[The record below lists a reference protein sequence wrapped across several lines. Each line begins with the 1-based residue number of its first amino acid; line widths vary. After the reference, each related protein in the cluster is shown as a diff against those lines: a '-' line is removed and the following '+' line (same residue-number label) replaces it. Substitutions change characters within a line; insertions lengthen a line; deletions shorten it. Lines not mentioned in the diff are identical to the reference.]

1 MGVFQRKV
9 SESPRKV
16 QNVRQLTT
24 KIRQEVFQ
32 KECFL
37 LDLFTYVITSFDS
50 LERMV
55 TIMKRFYTAE
65 SVTEGHPDK
74 LCDLI
79 ADSIL
84 DACLKED
91 ENSRVACEVLATKGN
106 IIVAGEITSRFE
118 PQVFEIIKKVLESAG
133 YEAEEIHMD
142 ALIHKQSPD
151 IAGAVE
157 RSRERRAGTVSVQS
171 GLASGAGDQGIMIGY
186 ACDETPQLMP
196 MPVVLANR
204 IVRELSASRRSGY
217 ITGIL
222 PDGKAQVTV
231 EYEDDRP
238 ARLDTVIVSCQHE
251 KEKSLRKLEH
261 EIREKVLRPALRM
274 LPPDEDTK
282 ILINPSG
289 RFVCG
294 GLDADT
300 GLTGRKLMVDTYGGL
315 VPHGGGAF
323 SGKDCSKVDRSG
335 AYMARY
341 IAKNMVAAGLASRC
355 QVSLAYA
362 IGVAQPVMVQVDT
375 FGTGKICA
383 DDCLAAAIPL
393 VFGLTPS
400 QICDTLHL
408 KRPIY
413 RQSAVFGHFGRK
425 EFPWEKTDKAEQ
437 LRDTVM

>member
-1 MGVFQRKV
+1 
-9 SESPRKV
+9 
-16 QNVRQLTT
+16 
-24 KIRQEVFQ
+24 
-32 KECFL
+32 
-37 LDLFTYVITSFDS
+37 
-50 LERMV
+50 
-55 TIMKRFYTAE
+55 
-65 SVTEGHPDK
+65 
-74 LCDLI
+74 
-79 ADSIL
+79 
-84 DACLKED
+84 
-91 ENSRVACEVLATKGN
+91 
-106 IIVAGEITSRFE
+106 
-118 PQVFEIIKKVLESAG
+118 
-133 YEAEEIHMD
+133 
-142 ALIHKQSPD
+142 
-151 IAGAVE
+151 
-157 RSRERRAGTVSVQS
+157 
-171 GLASGAGDQGIMIGY
+171 
-186 ACDETPQLMP
+186 MP

-300 GLTGRKLMVDTYGGL
+300 GLTGRKLMVDTYGSL

>member
-1 MGVFQRKV
+1 M
-9 SESPRKV
+9 SESTRKV
-16 QNVRQLTT
+16 QNVRQLITQ
-24 KIRQEVFQ
+24 IRQKVFQ
-32 KECFL
+32 KGAFPA
-37 LDLFTYVITSFDS
+37 VIIY

-238 ARLDTVIVSCQHE
+238 VRLDTVVVSCQHE
-251 KEKSLRKLEH
+251 KEKSFRKLEH

-300 GLTGRKLMVDTYGGL
+300 GLTGRKLMVDTYGSL

-341 IAKNMVAAGLASRC
+341 IAKNMVAAGFASRC

-400 QICDTLHL
+400 QISDTLHL

-413 RQSAVFGHFGRK
+413 RQIAVFGHFGRK

>member
-1 MGVFQRKV
+1 M
-9 SESPRKV
+9 
-16 QNVRQLTT
+16 
-24 KIRQEVFQ
+24 
-32 KECFL
+32 
-37 LDLFTYVITSFDS
+37 
-50 LERMV
+50 
-55 TIMKRFYTAE
+55 
-65 SVTEGHPDK
+65 
-74 LCDLI
+74 
-79 ADSIL
+79 
-84 DACLKED
+84 
-91 ENSRVACEVLATKGN
+91 ACEVLATKRN

-300 GLTGRKLMVDTYGGL
+300 GLTGRKLMVDTYGSL

-425 EFPWEKTDKAEQ
+425 KFPWEKTDKAEQ

>member
-1 MGVFQRKV
+1 M
-9 SESPRKV
+9 SESTRKV
-16 QNVRQLTT
+16 QNVRQLITQ
-24 KIRQEVFQ
+24 IRQKVFQ
-32 KECFL
+32 KGAFPA
-37 LDLFTYVITSFDS
+37 VIIY

-91 ENSRVACEVLATKGN
+91 ENSRVACEVLATKGK

-171 GLASGAGDQGIMIGY
+171 GLASGAGDQGIMVGY

-217 ITGIL
+217 IMGIL

-238 ARLDTVIVSCQHE
+238 VRLDTVIVSCQHE

-300 GLTGRKLMVDTYGGL
+300 GLTGRKLMVDTYGSL

-355 QVSLAYA
+355 QVSLCHRGCPASHGAGGYLWN
-362 IGVAQPVMVQVDT
+362 
-375 FGTGKICA
+375 GKDLC
-383 DDCLAAAIPL
+383 
-393 VFGLTPS
+393 G
-400 QICDTLHL
+400 
-408 KRPIY
+408 
-413 RQSAVFGHFGRK
+413 
-425 EFPWEKTDKAEQ
+425 
-437 LRDTVM
+437 

>member
-1 MGVFQRKV
+1 
-9 SESPRKV
+9 
-16 QNVRQLTT
+16 
-24 KIRQEVFQ
+24 
-32 KECFL
+32 
-37 LDLFTYVITSFDS
+37 
-50 LERMV
+50 
-55 TIMKRFYTAE
+55 
-65 SVTEGHPDK
+65 
-74 LCDLI
+74 
-79 ADSIL
+79 
-84 DACLKED
+84 
-91 ENSRVACEVLATKGN
+91 
-106 IIVAGEITSRFE
+106 
-118 PQVFEIIKKVLESAG
+118 
-133 YEAEEIHMD
+133 MD

-300 GLTGRKLMVDTYGGL
+300 GLTGRKLMVDTYGSL

-355 QVSLAYA
+355 QVVPCLCHWGCPASHGAGW
-362 IGVAQPVMVQVDT
+362 IP

>member
-1 MGVFQRKV
+1 
-9 SESPRKV
+9 
-16 QNVRQLTT
+16 
-24 KIRQEVFQ
+24 
-32 KECFL
+32 
-37 LDLFTYVITSFDS
+37 
-50 LERMV
+50 
-55 TIMKRFYTAE
+55 MKRFYTAE

-106 IIVAGEITSRFE
+106 IIVAGEITSRYE
-118 PQVFEIIKKVLESAG
+118 PQVFEIVRKVLESAG
-133 YEAEEIHMD
+133 YDASGIRMD

-171 GLASGAGDQGIMIGY
+171 GLANGAGDQGIMVGY

-238 ARLDTVIVSCQHE
+238 VRLDTVVVSCQHE

-274 LPPDEDTK
+274 LTPDEDTK

-362 IGVAQPVMVQVDT
+362 IGGAQPVMVQVDT

-408 KRPIY
+408 KRSIY

>member
-1 MGVFQRKV
+1 
-9 SESPRKV
+9 
-16 QNVRQLTT
+16 
-24 KIRQEVFQ
+24 
-32 KECFL
+32 
-37 LDLFTYVITSFDS
+37 
-50 LERMV
+50 
-55 TIMKRFYTAE
+55 MKRFYTAE

-91 ENSRVACEVLATKGN
+91 ENSRVACEVLATKRN

-300 GLTGRKLMVDTYGGL
+300 GLTGRKLMVDTYGSL

-400 QICDTLHL
+400 QISDTLNL

>member
-1 MGVFQRKV
+1 MVVFRLKKV
-9 SESPRKV
+9 SESTRKV
-16 QNVRQLTT
+16 QNVRQLITQ
-24 KIRQEVFQ
+24 IRQKVFQ
-32 KECFL
+32 KGAFPA
-37 LDLFTYVITSFDS
+37 VIIY

-55 TIMKRFYTAE
+55 KIMKRFYTAE

-238 ARLDTVIVSCQHE
+238 VRLDTVVVSCQHE

-300 GLTGRKLMVDTYGGL
+300 GLTGRKLMVDTYGSL

-408 KRPIY
+408 KRSIY